1 MSHDGL
7 NPAACEIRHL
17 SCRERTALKT
27 SCIARAEEERNRL
40 LRVSVANATAWLR
53 RGLRELFIAAQA
65 AVRRQLAR
73 QQRFAEL
80 RQLAAMSDRELRDMG
95 ITRTE
100 IRAVAQSGARW
111 PRYGLHDCP
120 TAQTTQGEKHAESLL
135 DCPRLGS

>member
-1 MSHDGL
+1 MFHDGL
-7 NPAACEIRHL
+7 NPEACEIRHL

-27 SCIARAEEERNRL
+27 SSIARAQEERNRL
-40 LRVSVANATAWLR
+40 LRVSVATATAWLR
-53 RGLRELFIAAQA
+53 RCLHEIFVVAQA

-111 PRYGLHDCP
+111 PRYGLHHCP